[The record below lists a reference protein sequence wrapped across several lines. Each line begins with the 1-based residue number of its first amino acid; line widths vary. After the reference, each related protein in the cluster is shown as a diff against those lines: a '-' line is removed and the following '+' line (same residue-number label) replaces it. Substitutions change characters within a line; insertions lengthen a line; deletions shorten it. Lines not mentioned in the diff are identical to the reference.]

1 MVTYVYG
8 WEAKRR
14 TTDIWK
20 LQILHDFIYKYAV
33 LSFYLFLVSAVF
45 RCYFICMRLN
55 IQLTIYYFFFYI
67 SVTNWLKGWR
77 LKEFLCKNFMN
88 GRKIVYAQYAFK
100 YNERIETMYYIYI
113 PWPIVVVVDKLD
125 GNIIFERIFWYVNY
139 IFVVDKFGT
148 IFLNCVRCR
157 SDVSYYRFMNK

>member
-1 MVTYVYG
+1 
-8 WEAKRR
+8 
-14 TTDIWK
+14 
-20 LQILHDFIYKYAV
+20 
-33 LSFYLFLVSAVF
+33 
-45 RCYFICMRLN
+45 
-55 IQLTIYYFFFYI
+55 
-67 SVTNWLKGWR
+67 
-77 LKEFLCKNFMN
+77 MN